1 MSKIKEILCL
11 HHSHLDIGYTHPQP
25 LLLELQRDY
34 IDQAIDLCL
43 ATANYTEESKFRWTC
58 EATYPVLK
66 WLQTA
71 TDERKEQ
78 FKKLIGD
85 KQISVTSMPMHT
97 TPLCNTAQMDYMLK
111 LSADLGKRLDIP
123 ISTAINHDV
132 NGQPWTVS
140 QMLLDSGID
149 FYITGINIHFGGI
162 PFKRPAVFRW
172 ETPDKRELLTFLGE
186 HYSLFSQFLNTSL
199 SDTGLMDKGIKD
211 YVNRLEQSGYNY
223 DFAFLTAT
231 NPPLYDNNS
240 PDPELA
246 ELIYR
251 YNQEGHDYTVRFV
264 TPEMLREKILGID
277 KNDIPVHKG
286 DWTDYWNFGC
296 GSSAKETRV
305 NRRAKE
311 TIKKAELLEAFSS
324 SPGTFY
330 DRAKDEAY
338 INAVMFDEHT
348 WGASQSISDP
358 DDEEVCSQRIHKS
371 QMAYKAADLSA
382 YLLGRQI
389 EQLTENDF
397 QSNEPDGIVVVNTS
411 CMEQEIELKIPD
423 AFFEKGRHLSAIRM
437 KRLLPYNSKNENY
450 QYFGIE
456 KLPPFSWIKI
466 PFSVLQQN
474 RQKSMPAEDK
484 GYKVTENSIETPYYR
499 MTFNP
504 ATGRIEQ
511 LYDLLNDWAMLD
523 KKSNWTMF
531 EYVRETIDPLYNEEH
546 RSTFFP
552 RDVELGNRSVS
563 VWNHNWRAK
572 RQNAERILKWHIEEE
587 ANSVSF
593 VMEIEAEG
601 VEALK
606 QKITFSTLHPRIKFK
621 AYMNKKDFS
630 KPEGVYFAFPL
641 NIDSGWQSRFD
652 TAGAFIELDKEQLGK
667 VCRDWVTVDQTV
679 SVYDG
684 KKGVVLACP
693 DAPMVQIGDFN
704 FGRESESIERKENPL
719 LLAWPMNNYWDTN
732 FWISQPG
739 PIQLSY
745 EMTPFKEFDAI
756 NAYNLGQLANE
767 PFIINAA
774 VSCKEIQ
781 RGKFFEG
788 SGEGVVPLLIRPAKN
803 KDSLVAM
810 LRNMTKQD
818 GQYSFN
824 LPGKTILKACLVN
837 VLGEEISAID
847 VRDNKVKV
855 NIPPYA
861 LSHLLVTFRDDF

>member
-1 MSKIKEILCL
+1 MSKIKEILCM
-11 HHSHLDIGYTHPQP
+11 HHSHLDIGYTHPQT

-43 ATANYTEESKFRWTC
+43 STSNYPEESKFRWTC

-71 TDERKEQ
+71 TDERKAQ
-78 FKKLIGD
+78 FKKLIKD
-85 KQISVTSMPMHT
+85 KQISVTVMPMHT
-97 TPLCNTAQMDYMLK
+97 TPLCNTAQIDYMLK
-111 LSADLGKRLDIP
+111 LSADLSKCLDIP

-132 NGQPWTVS
+132 NGQPWTMS

-172 ETPDKRELLTFLGE
+172 ETPDRRELLTFLGE

-211 YVNRLEQSGYNY
+211 YVNRLEQGGYNY

-240 PDPELA
+240 PDAGLA
-246 ELIYR
+246 ELINK
-251 YNQEGHDYTVRFV
+251 YNQEGHEYTVRFV
-264 TPEMLREKILGID
+264 TPEMLREKVLSIN

-311 TIKKAELLEAFSS
+311 TMRKAELLEAFSG
-324 SPGTFY
+324 SPGAFY

-338 INAVMFDEHT
+338 INAVMYDEHT

-358 DDEEVCSQRIHKS
+358 DDEEVYSQRMHKS

-382 YLLGRQI
+382 YLLGRQA
-389 EQLTENDF
+389 EQLAENAF
-397 QSNEPDGIVVVNTS
+397 QSNEPDGIIVVNTS
-411 CMEQEIELKIPD
+411 STEQEIELKVPET
-423 AFFEKGRHLSAIRM
+423 FLEKGRHLSAIRM
-437 KRLLPYNSKNENY
+437 KRLLPYNSKDEAY
-450 QYFGIE
+450 KYFGTE
-456 KLPPFSWIKI
+456 KLPPFSWTKI
-466 PFSVLQQN
+466 PFSVLEQN
-474 RQKSMPAEDK
+474 RAAKPAEDK
-484 GYKVTENSIETPYYR
+484 GYKITGNSIETPYYR

-511 LYDLLNDWAMLD
+511 LYDLSTDWAMLD
-523 KKSNWTMF
+523 KNSQWTLF

-563 VWNHNWRAK
+563 VWNHNWKGR
-572 RQNAERILKWHIEEE
+572 RQSAERILKWHIEEE

-593 VMEIEAEG
+593 IMEFKAEG
-601 VEALK
+601 VEELK

-621 AYMNKKDFS
+621 AYMKKENFT
-630 KPEGVYFAFPL
+630 KPEGIYFAFPL
-641 NIDSGWQSRFD
+641 NINGGWKSRFD
-652 TAGAFIELDKEQLGK
+652 TAGTFIELDREQLGK
-667 VCRDWVTVDQTV
+667 VSRDWVTVDQTV
-679 SVYDG
+679 SIYDDE
-684 KKGVVLACP
+684 KGVVLACP

-704 FGRESESIERKENPL
+704 FGRESQSIERKENPL

-767 PFIINAA
+767 PLFINAA
-774 VSCKEIQ
+774 VSCKEVE
-781 RGKFFEG
+781 RGKLFEG
-788 SGEGVVPLLIRPAKN
+788 CGEGIVPILIRPAK
-803 KDSLVAM
+803 KEGGLIVM
-810 LRNMTKQD
+810 LKNMTETEA
-818 GQYSFN
+818 QYNFN
-824 LPGKTILKACLVN
+824 LPGKTIIKACLVN
-837 VLGEEISAID
+837 VLGEEISELNVI
-847 VRDNKVKV
+847 DNKVNV
-855 NIPPYA
+855 NIPPCA
-861 LSHLLVTFRDDF
+861 LSHLLVAFQ

>member
-1 MSKIKEILCL
+1 MSKIKEILCM

-25 LLLELQRDY
+25 LIIELQRDY

-43 ATANYTEESKFRWTC
+43 RTSNYPEESKFRWTC
-58 EATYPVLK
+58 EAAYPVLK

-71 TDERKEQ
+71 TDERKDQ
-78 FKKLIGD
+78 FKMLILNR
-85 KQISVTSMPMHT
+85 QISVTFLPMHT
-97 TPLCNTAQMDYMLK
+97 TPLCNTAQIDYMLK
-111 LSADLGKRLDIP
+111 LSADLSKSLDIP

-132 NGQPWTVS
+132 NGQPWTMS

-186 HYSLFSQFLNTSL
+186 HYSLFRQFVDTSL
-199 SDTGLMDKGIKD
+199 SDTALMNKSIKD
-211 YVNRLEQSGYNY
+211 YANRLEQSGYNY

-240 PDPELA
+240 PDTELA
-246 ELIYR
+246 ELIGR
-251 YNQEGHDYTVRFV
+251 YNREGHEYTVRFV
-264 TPEMLREKILGID
+264 TPEMLREKVLSIN

-311 TIKKAELLEAFSS
+311 TIKKAELLEAFSG
-324 SPGTFY
+324 SPGEFY

-338 INAVMFDEHT
+338 INALMFDEHT
-348 WGASQSISDP
+348 WGAAKSISDP
-358 DDEEVCSQRIHKS
+358 DDEEVYSQRMHKS

-389 EQLTENDF
+389 EQLAGNAF
-397 QSNEPDGIVVVNTS
+397 QSNRPDGIVVVNTS
-411 CMEQEIELKIPD
+411 NVEQEIELKVPED
-423 AFFEKGRHLSAIRM
+423 FLEKGRHLSAMRI
-437 KRLLPYNSKNENY
+437 KRLLPYGSKNEDY
-450 QYFGIE
+450 KYFGTK
-456 KLPPFSWIKI
+456 KLPPFSWIKM
-466 PFSVLQQN
+466 PFSVLNQN
-474 RQKSMPAEDK
+474 KAFMPVEGR
-484 GYKVTENSIETPYYR
+484 GYKVTENTIETPYYR

-511 LYDLLNDWAMLD
+511 LYDLTNDWAMLD
-523 KKSNWTMF
+523 KKSQWTLF

-546 RSTFFP
+546 RFTFFP
-552 RDVELGNRSVS
+552 RDEELGNRSVS
-563 VWNHNWRAK
+563 VWNHNWQGK
-572 RQNAERILKWHIEEE
+572 RQSTERILKWHIEEE

-593 VMEIEAEG
+593 VMEVKAEG

-621 AYMNKKDFS
+621 AYMKKADIT
-630 KPEGVYFAFPL
+630 KPEGIYFAFPL
-641 NIDSGWQSRFD
+641 NINSGWKSQFD
-652 TAGAFIELDKEQLGK
+652 TAGTFVELDEEQLGK
-667 VCRDWVTVDQTV
+667 VSRDWVTVDQTV
-679 SVYDG
+679 SIYDD

-704 FGRESESIERKENPL
+704 FGRESESIERKENPV

-756 NAYNLGQLANE
+756 NAYNFGQLANE
-767 PFIINAA
+767 PLVINAA
-774 VSCKEIQ
+774 VSCKEVLS
-781 RGKFFEG
+781 GKLFEG
-788 SGEGVVPLLIRPAKN
+788 SGEGVVPILIRPAKN
-803 KDSLVAM
+803 EGALIVM
-810 LRNMTKQD
+810 LKNMTKAE
-818 GQYSFN
+818 GQYSFT
-824 LPGKTILKACLVN
+824 LPGKKILKACFVN
-837 VLGEEISAID
+837 VLGQEISEVNVI
-847 VRDNKVKV
+847 DNKIKV
-855 NIPPYA
+855 NMPPCA
-861 LSHLLVTFRDDF
+861 LSQLFVAFSDDV

>member
-1 MSKIKEILCL
+1 MSKIKEILCM

-25 LLLELQRDY
+25 LIIELQRDY

-43 ATANYTEESKFRWTC
+43 RTSNYPEESKFRWTC
-58 EATYPVLK
+58 EAAYPVLK

-71 TDERKEQ
+71 TDERKDQ
-78 FKKLIGD
+78 FKKLILNR
-85 KQISVTSMPMHT
+85 QISVTFLPMHT
-97 TPLCNTAQMDYMLK
+97 TPLCNTAQIDYMLK
-111 LSADLGKRLDIP
+111 LSADLSKSLDIP

-132 NGQPWTVS
+132 NGQPWTMS

-186 HYSLFSQFLNTSL
+186 HYSLFRQFVDTSL
-199 SDTGLMDKGIKD
+199 SDTALMNKSIKD

-240 PDPELA
+240 PDTELA
-246 ELIYR
+246 ELIGR
-251 YNQEGHDYTVRFV
+251 YNREGHEYTVRFV
-264 TPEMLREKILGID
+264 TPEMLREKVLSIN

-324 SPGTFY
+324 SPGAFY

-338 INAVMFDEHT
+338 INALMFDEHT
-348 WGASQSISDP
+348 WGAAKSISDP
-358 DDEEVCSQRIHKS
+358 DDEEVYSQRMHKS

-389 EQLTENDF
+389 EQLAGNAF
-397 QSNEPDGIVVVNTS
+397 QSNRPDGIVVVNTS
-411 CMEQEIELKIPD
+411 SVEQEIELKVPED
-423 AFFEKGRHLSAIRM
+423 FLEKGRHLSAMRI
-437 KRLLPYNSKNENY
+437 KRLLPYGSKNEDY
-450 QYFGIE
+450 KYFGTK
-456 KLPPFSWIKI
+456 KLPPFSWIKM
-466 PFSVLQQN
+466 PFSVLNQN
-474 RQKSMPAEDK
+474 KAFMPVEGR
-484 GYKVTENSIETPYYR
+484 GYKVTENTIETPYYR

-511 LYDLLNDWAMLD
+511 LYDLTNDWAMLD
-523 KKSNWTMF
+523 KKSQWTLF

-546 RSTFFP
+546 RFTFFP
-552 RDVELGNRSVS
+552 RDEELGNRSVS
-563 VWNHNWRAK
+563 VWNHNWQGK
-572 RQNAERILKWHIEEE
+572 RQSTERILKWHIEEE

-593 VMEIEAEG
+593 VMEVKAEG

-606 QKITFSTLHPRIKFK
+606 QKITFSTLYPRIKFK
-621 AYMNKKDFS
+621 AYMKKADIT
-630 KPEGVYFAFPL
+630 KPEGIYFAFPL
-641 NIDSGWQSRFD
+641 NINSGWKSQFD
-652 TAGAFIELDKEQLGK
+652 TAGTFVELDEEQLGK
-667 VCRDWVTVDQTV
+667 VSRDWVTVDQTV
-679 SVYDG
+679 SIYDD

-704 FGRESESIERKENPL
+704 FGRESESIERKENPV
-719 LLAWPMNNYWDTN
+719 LLAWPINNYWDTN

-756 NAYNLGQLANE
+756 KAYNFGQLANE
-767 PFIINAA
+767 PLVINAA
-774 VSCKEIQ
+774 VSCKEVLS
-781 RGKFFEG
+781 GKLFEG
-788 SGEGVVPLLIRPAKN
+788 SGEGVVPILIRPAKN
-803 KDSLVAM
+803 EGALIVM
-810 LRNMTKQD
+810 LKNMTKAE
-818 GQYSFN
+818 GQYSFT
-824 LPGKTILKACLVN
+824 LPGKKILKACFVN
-837 VLGEEISAID
+837 VLGQEISEVNVI
-847 VRDNKVKV
+847 DNKIKV
-855 NIPPYA
+855 NMPPCA
-861 LSHLLVTFRDDF
+861 LSQLFVAFSDDV

>member
-1 MSKIKEILCL
+1 MSKIKEILCM
-11 HHSHLDIGYTHPQP
+11 HHSHLDIGYTHPQT

-43 ATANYTEESKFRWTC
+43 STSNYPEESKFRWTC

-71 TDERKEQ
+71 TDERKAQ
-78 FKKLIGD
+78 FKKLIKD
-85 KQISVTSMPMHT
+85 KQISVTVMPMHT
-97 TPLCNTAQMDYMLK
+97 TPLCNTAQIDYMLK
-111 LSADLGKRLDIP
+111 LSADLSKCLDIP

-132 NGQPWTVS
+132 NGQPWTMG

-172 ETPDKRELLTFLGE
+172 ETPDRRELLTFLGE

-211 YVNRLEQSGYNY
+211 YVNRLEQGGYNY

-240 PDPELA
+240 PDAGLA
-246 ELIYR
+246 ELINK
-251 YNQEGHDYTVRFV
+251 YNQEGHEYTVRFV
-264 TPEMLREKILGID
+264 TPEMLREKVLSIN
-277 KNDIPVHKG
+277 KSDIPVHKG

-311 TIKKAELLEAFSS
+311 TMRKAELLEAFSG
-324 SPGTFY
+324 SPGAFY

-338 INAVMFDEHT
+338 INAVMYDEHT

-358 DDEEVCSQRIHKS
+358 DDEEVYSQRMHKS

-382 YLLGRQI
+382 YLLGRQA
-389 EQLTENDF
+389 EQLAENAF
-397 QSNEPDGIVVVNTS
+397 QSNEPDGIIVVNTS
-411 CMEQEIELKIPD
+411 STEQEIELKVPET
-423 AFFEKGRHLSAIRM
+423 FLEKGRHLSAIRM
-437 KRLLPYNSKNENY
+437 KRLLPYNSKDEAY
-450 QYFGIE
+450 KYFGTE
-456 KLPPFSWIKI
+456 KLPPFSWTKI
-466 PFSVLQQN
+466 PFSVLEQN
-474 RQKSMPAEDK
+474 RAAKPAEDK
-484 GYKVTENSIETPYYR
+484 SYKITGNSIETPYYR

-511 LYDLLNDWAMLD
+511 LYDLSTDWAMLD
-523 KKSNWTMF
+523 KNSQWTLF

-563 VWNHNWRAK
+563 VWNHNWKGR
-572 RQNAERILKWHIEEE
+572 RQSAERILKWHIEEE

-593 VMEIEAEG
+593 IMEFEAEG
-601 VEALK
+601 VEELK

-621 AYMNKKDFS
+621 AYMKKENFT
-630 KPEGVYFAFPL
+630 KPEGIYFAFPL
-641 NIDSGWQSRFD
+641 NINGGWKSRFD
-652 TAGAFIELDKEQLGK
+652 TAGTFIELDREQLGK
-667 VCRDWVTVDQTV
+667 VSRDWVTVDQTV
-679 SVYDG
+679 SIYDDE
-684 KKGVVLACP
+684 KGVVLACP

-704 FGRESESIERKENPL
+704 FGRESQSIERKENPL

-767 PFIINAA
+767 PLFINAA
-774 VSCKEIQ
+774 VSCKEVE
-781 RGKFFEG
+781 RGKLFEG
-788 SGEGVVPLLIRPAKN
+788 CGEGIVPILIRPAK
-803 KDSLVAM
+803 KEGGLIVM
-810 LRNMTKQD
+810 LKNMTEAE

-824 LPGKTILKACLVN
+824 LQGKTIIKACLVN
-837 VLGEEISAID
+837 VLGEEISEIK
-847 VRDNKVKV
+847 VIDNKVNV
-855 NIPPYA
+855 NIPPCA
-861 LSHLLVTFRDDF
+861 LSHLLVAFQ

>member
-1 MSKIKEILCL
+1 MSKIKEILCM
-11 HHSHLDIGYTHPQP
+11 HHSHLDIGYTHPQT

-43 ATANYTEESKFRWTC
+43 STSNYPEESKFRWTC

-71 TDERKEQ
+71 TDERKAQ
-78 FKKLIGD
+78 FKKLIKD
-85 KQISVTSMPMHT
+85 KQISVTVMPMHT

-111 LSADLGKRLDIP
+111 LSADLSKCLDIP

-132 NGQPWTVS
+132 NGQPWTMS

-172 ETPDKRELLTFLGE
+172 ETPDRRELLTFLGE

-211 YVNRLEQSGYNY
+211 YVNRLEQGGYNY

-240 PDPELA
+240 PDAGLA
-246 ELIYR
+246 ELINK
-251 YNQEGHDYTVRFV
+251 YNQEGHEYTVRFV
-264 TPEMLREKILGID
+264 TPEMLREKVLSIN

-311 TIKKAELLEAFSS
+311 TIRKAELLEAFSG
-324 SPGTFY
+324 SPGAFY

-358 DDEEVCSQRIHKS
+358 DDEEVYSQRMHKS

-382 YLLGRQI
+382 YLLGRQA
-389 EQLTENDF
+389 EQLAENAF
-397 QSNEPDGIVVVNTS
+397 QSDQPDGIIVVNTS
-411 CMEQEIELKIPD
+411 STEQEIELKVPET
-423 AFFEKGRHLSAIRM
+423 FLEKGRHLSAIRM
-437 KRLLPYNSKNENY
+437 KRLLPYNSKDEDY
-450 QYFGIE
+450 KYFGTE
-456 KLPPFSWIKI
+456 KLPPFSWTKI
-466 PFSVLQQN
+466 PFSVLEQN
-474 RQKSMPAEDK
+474 RAAKPAEAK
-484 GYKVTENSIETPYYR
+484 GYKITGNSIETPYYR

-511 LYDLLNDWAMLD
+511 LYDLSSDWAMLD
-523 KKSNWTMF
+523 KNSQWTLF

-563 VWNHNWRAK
+563 VWNHNWKGR
-572 RQNAERILKWHIEEE
+572 RQSAERILKWHIEEE

-593 VMEIEAEG
+593 VMEFEAEG

-606 QKITFSTLHPRIKFK
+606 QKITFSTLHSRIKFK
-621 AYMNKKDFS
+621 AYMKKENFT
-630 KPEGVYFAFPL
+630 KPEGIYFAFPL
-641 NIDSGWQSRFD
+641 NINGGWKSRFD
-652 TAGAFIELDKEQLGK
+652 TAGTFIELDREQLGK
-667 VCRDWVTVDQTV
+667 VSRDWVTVDQTV
-679 SVYDG
+679 SIYDDE
-684 KKGVVLACP
+684 KGIVLACP

-704 FGRESESIERKENPL
+704 FGRESQSIERKENPL

-767 PFIINAA
+767 PLVINAA
-774 VSCKEIQ
+774 VSCKEVE
-781 RGKFFEG
+781 RGKLFEG
-788 SGEGVVPLLIRPAKN
+788 CGEGVVPILIRPAK
-803 KDSLVAM
+803 KEGGLIVM
-810 LRNMTKQD
+810 LKNMTEAED
-818 GQYSFN
+818 QYSFS
-824 LPGKTILKACLVN
+824 LPGKKILRACLVN
-837 VLGEEISAID
+837 VLGEEISEIN
-847 VRDNKVKV
+847 VIDNKVNV
-855 NIPPYA
+855 NIPPCA
-861 LSHLLVTFRDDF
+861 LSHLLVAFQ

>member
-1 MSKIKEILCL
+1 MSKIKEILCM
-11 HHSHLDIGYTHPQP
+11 HHSHLDIGYTHPQT

-43 ATANYTEESKFRWTC
+43 STSNYPEESKFRWTC

-71 TDERKEQ
+71 TDKRKDQ
-78 FKKLIGD
+78 FKKLIKD
-85 KQISVTSMPMHT
+85 KQISVTVMPMHT

-111 LSADLGKRLDIP
+111 LSTDLSKCLDIP

-132 NGQPWTVS
+132 NGQPWTIS

-172 ETPDKRELLTFLGE
+172 ETPDGRELLTFLGE

-199 SDTGLMDKGIKD
+199 SDTGLMHKGIKD
-211 YVNRLEQSGYNY
+211 YVNRLEQGGYNY

-240 PDPELA
+240 PDAGLA
-246 ELIYR
+246 ELINR
-251 YNQEGHDYTVRFV
+251 YNQEGHEYTVRFV
-264 TPEMLREKILGID
+264 TPEMLREKVLSINI
-277 KNDIPVHKG
+277 NDIPVHKG

-311 TIKKAELLEAFSS
+311 TIRKAELLEAFSG
-324 SPGTFY
+324 SPGEFY

-338 INAVMFDEHT
+338 INTVMYDEHT
-348 WGASQSISDP
+348 WGAAQSISDP
-358 DDEEVCSQRIHKS
+358 DDEEVYSQRMHKS

-389 EQLTENDF
+389 EQLAENDF

-411 CMEQEIELKIPD
+411 SMEQEMELKVPE
-423 AFFEKGRHLSAIRM
+423 AFLEKGRHLSALRM
-437 KRLLPYNSKNENY
+437 KRLLPYNSKDEDY
-450 QYFGIE
+450 KYFGTE
-456 KLPPFSWIKI
+456 KLQPFSWTKI
-466 PFSVLQQN
+466 PFSVLEHN
-474 RQKSMPAEDK
+474 KASRPAEDK
-484 GYKVTENSIETPYYR
+484 GYKVTGNSIETPFYR

-511 LYDLLNDWAMLD
+511 LYDLVNAWAMLD
-523 KKSNWTMF
+523 KNSQWTLF

-563 VWNHNWRAK
+563 VWNHNWIAR
-572 RQNAERILKWHIEEE
+572 RQSAERILKWHIEEE

-593 VMEIEAEG
+593 VMEFKAEG

-621 AYMNKKDFS
+621 AYMKKENFT
-630 KPEGVYFAFPL
+630 KPEGIYFAFPL
-641 NIDSGWQSRFD
+641 NIKGGWKSRFD
-652 TAGAFIELDKEQLGK
+652 TAGAFIELDREQLGK
-667 VCRDWVTVDQTV
+667 VSRDWVTVDQTV
-679 SVYDG
+679 SIYDDE
-684 KKGVVLACP
+684 KGVVLACP

-704 FGRESESIERKENPL
+704 FGRESQSIERKENPL

-767 PFIINAA
+767 PLIINAA
-774 VSCKEIQ
+774 VSCKEVQ
-781 RGKFFEG
+781 SGKLFEG
-788 SGEGVVPLLIRPAKN
+788 NGEGVVPVMIRPAK
-803 KDSLVAM
+803 KEGSFIVM
-810 LRNMTKQD
+810 LKNMTKAE

-824 LPGKTILKACLVN
+824 LPGKTILKACFVN
-837 VLGEEISAID
+837 VLGEEISESHVID
-847 VRDNKVKV
+847 NEVKV
-855 NIPPYA
+855 NIPPCA
-861 LSHLLVTFRDDF
+861 LSHLLVAFK

>member
-1 MSKIKEILCL
+1 MSKIKEILCM
-11 HHSHLDIGYTHPQP
+11 HHSHLDIGYTHPQT

-43 ATANYTEESKFRWTC
+43 STSNYPEESKFRWTC

-71 TDERKEQ
+71 TDERKAQ
-78 FKKLIGD
+78 FKKLIKD
-85 KQISVTSMPMHT
+85 KQISVTVMPMHT
-97 TPLCNTAQMDYMLK
+97 TPLCNTAQIDYMLK
-111 LSADLGKRLDIP
+111 LSADLSKCLDIP

-132 NGQPWTVS
+132 NGQPWTMS

-172 ETPDKRELLTFLGE
+172 ETPDRRELLTFLGE

-211 YVNRLEQSGYNY
+211 YVNRLEQGGYNY

-240 PDPELA
+240 PDAGLA
-246 ELIYR
+246 ELINK
-251 YNQEGHDYTVRFV
+251 YNQEGHEYTVRFV
-264 TPEMLREKILGID
+264 TPEMLREKVLSIN

-311 TIKKAELLEAFSS
+311 TMRKAELLEAFSG
-324 SPGTFY
+324 SPGAFY

-338 INAVMFDEHT
+338 INAVMYDEHT

-358 DDEEVCSQRIHKS
+358 DDEEVYSQRMHKS

-382 YLLGRQI
+382 YLLGRQA
-389 EQLTENDF
+389 EQLAENAF
-397 QSNEPDGIVVVNTS
+397 QSNEPDGIIVVNTS
-411 CMEQEIELKIPD
+411 STEQEIELKVPET
-423 AFFEKGRHLSAIRM
+423 FLEKGRHLSAIRM
-437 KRLLPYNSKNENY
+437 KRLLPYNSKDEAY
-450 QYFGIE
+450 KYFGTE
-456 KLPPFSWIKI
+456 KLPPFSWTKI
-466 PFSVLQQN
+466 PFSVLEQN
-474 RQKSMPAEDK
+474 RAAKPAEDK
-484 GYKVTENSIETPYYR
+484 GYKITGNSIETPYYR

-511 LYDLLNDWAMLD
+511 LYDLSTDWAMLD
-523 KKSNWTMF
+523 KNSQWTLF

-563 VWNHNWRAK
+563 VWNHNWKGR
-572 RQNAERILKWHIEEE
+572 RQSAERILKWHIEEE

-593 VMEIEAEG
+593 IMEFKAEG
-601 VEALK
+601 VEELK

-621 AYMNKKDFS
+621 AYMKKENFT
-630 KPEGVYFAFPL
+630 KPEGIYFAFPL
-641 NIDSGWQSRFD
+641 NINGGWKSRFD
-652 TAGAFIELDKEQLGK
+652 TAGTFIELDREQLGK
-667 VCRDWVTVDQTV
+667 VSRDWVTVDQTV
-679 SVYDG
+679 SIYDDE
-684 KKGVVLACP
+684 KGVVLACP

-704 FGRESESIERKENPL
+704 FGRESQSIERKENPL

-767 PFIINAA
+767 PLFINAA
-774 VSCKEIQ
+774 VSCKEVE
-781 RGKFFEG
+781 RGKLFEG
-788 SGEGVVPLLIRPAKN
+788 CGKGIVPILIRPAK
-803 KDSLVAM
+803 KEGGLIVM
-810 LRNMTKQD
+810 LKNMTETE

-824 LPGKTILKACLVN
+824 LPGKTIIKACLVN
-837 VLGEEISAID
+837 VLGEEISEIK
-847 VRDNKVKV
+847 VIDNKVNV
-855 NIPPYA
+855 NIPPCA
-861 LSHLLVTFRDDF
+861 LSHLLVAFQ